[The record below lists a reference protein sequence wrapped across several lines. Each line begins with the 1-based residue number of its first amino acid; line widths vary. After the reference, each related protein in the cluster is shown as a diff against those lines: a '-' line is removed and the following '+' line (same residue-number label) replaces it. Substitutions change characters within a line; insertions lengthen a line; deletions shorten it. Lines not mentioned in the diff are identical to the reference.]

1 MSMPAVLTPK
11 VLLFVNVIVGIL
23 EMDLIVLVSKSFI
36 HVFKVL
42 YLSTVALFCFASIR
56 AVALQLVL
64 FCGYCILSTCNQII
78 CAVNSFRKFIKIK
91 QL

>member
-11 VLLFVNVIVGIL
+11 VPLFVNVIVDIL

-42 YLSTVALFCFASIR
+42 YLFT
-56 AVALQLVL
+56 
-64 FCGYCILSTCNQII
+64 N
-78 CAVNSFRKFIKIK
+78 
-91 QL
+91 